1 MLAACTSVLKIQGGK
16 VSQYMDSLKVGDLL
30 DVQGPYG
37 VIEYYGR
44 GEWKKYGKNKHKIG
58 MIAGGTGVTPMLQI
72 IKAILMDKD
81 HDKTEISLL
90 FANQTEDDILVRT
103 MLEEWASQHEGRFKL
118 WYTLDRPPSGWSYS
132 KGFIDEKMIQEHMPR
147 PSKETLI
154 LLCGPPPMIKYACK
168 PNLEK
173 LGYDMKKMVA
183 TF

>member
-1 MLAACTSVLKIQGGK
+1 
-16 VSQYMDSLKVGDLL
+16 MDSLKVGDSL

-44 GEWKKYGKNKHKIG
+44 GEWKKYGENKHKIG

-90 FANQTEDDILVRT
+90 FANQTEDDILVRD
-103 MLEEWASQHEGRFKL
+103 MLEDWASQHKERFKV
-118 WYTLDRPPSGWSYS
+118 WYTLDRPPLGWSYS
-132 KGFIDEKMIQEHMPR
+132 TGFIDENMIQEHMPP